1 MFKNSEARVTAMNSN
16 PEVKQQPAA
25 MQGRLW
31 RTLVAALGRVGITP
45 LGLVLLVI
53 LAILPNVPPFNQ
65 EHILRW
71 LIAGAFLGAQAVAF
85 DFTAGFINVVNFGFA
100 AMLGLGAYTSA
111 LLANTAPYLVLRLG
125 ISPWITIWVGA
136 LAAGLVGLLLGMLTL
151 RLRGIYAAVMAWFV
165 GIALMG
171 LANNLTTLTRGSM
184 GLHPRTLLTT
194 TDNLPYF
201 YIMLGALLLIY
212 VIMNLVTKSTIGLA
226 FKAIG
231 QNIDAARASGI
242 NPTKYRV
249 FNFALSCTF
258 AGLLG
263 GFYAHYYGSLTPQN
277 LMHTSKTV
285 EVLAVAY
292 IGGRGSLWG
301 GVAFAFP
308 FIFFIEYLRSGF
320 TNLPGLHLVIY
331 GLLMMLVMIYYP
343 AGLAGVYY
351 WAEAKVRAQL
361 HRWRIRP
368 SQATSPE

>member
-1 MFKNSEARVTAMNSN
+1 MNSYI
-16 PEVKQQPAA
+16 ELDQQKAVE
-25 MQGRLW
+25 QGSPW
-31 RTLVAALGRVGITP
+31 KTAVGALGRIGMTP
-45 LGLVLLVI
+45 LGLVLLVVI
-53 LAILPNVPPFNQ
+53 AVLPNVPPFNQ
-65 EHILRW
+65 EHIMRW

-85 DFTAGFINVVNFGFA
+85 DFTSGFINVVNFGFA

-125 ISPWITIWVGA
+125 ISPWIGIWVGA
-136 LAAGLVGLLLGMLTL
+136 LVAGVLGLLLGMLTL

-184 GLHPRTLLTT
+184 GLHPPTLFATS
-194 TDNLPYF
+194 DNRPYF
-201 YIMLGALLLIY
+201 YVILSMLLLIY
-212 VIMNLVTKSTIGLA
+212 VTLNLVTKSSIGLA
-226 FKAIG
+226 FRAIG

-242 NPTKYRV
+242 DPTKYRV
-249 FNFALSCTF
+249 FNFALSCAF

-277 LMHTSKTV
+277 IMHTSKTV

-292 IGGRGSLWG
+292 IGGRGTLWG

-308 FIFFIEYLRSGF
+308 FIFFIEYLRSSLA
-320 TNLPGLHLVIY
+320 NLPGLQLVIY
-331 GLLMMLVMIYYP
+331 GVLMVLVMIYYP

-351 WAEAKVRAQL
+351 WAQARVRGFVYRRRSRLMPDELSKPNADTV
-361 HRWRIRP
+361 P
-368 SQATSPE
+368 